1 MPLSAL
7 ALVLVAAVI
16 HATWNLML
24 KKADADPVCFSW
36 LAASG
41 GALALMPFALALHHV
56 QLFELGWQAWA
67 AVLASG
73 LLHVFYFITL
83 QTGYRHGDLSV
94 VYPVAR
100 GVGPLL
106 SALAAIVLLGE
117 QATVGSLAG
126 LALIVLGTFTIAGG
140 AAMLRGE
147 WSPRA
152 RAGLLWGAITG
163 LLIAGY
169 TVNDGNAVR
178 ALGVAPLLFYWLSD
192 SARAVL
198 LLPAVARR
206 GATLRATLRKAW
218 RPALGVALLS
228 PFGYILVLQAMT
240 IAPISH
246 VAPAR
251 EVSMLIAAFL
261 GARVLSEG
269 DLARRLAGAALIASG
284 VACLALAG

>member
-1 MPLSAL
+1 MPLTAL
-7 ALVLVAAVI
+7 ALVLIAAVI

-24 KKADADPVCFSW
+24 KRTEADAVCFSW

-41 GALALMPFALALHHV
+41 GALMIAPVALAMHWD
-56 QLFELGWQAWA
+56 QLIVLGPGQWA

-73 LLHVFYFITL
+73 MLHVAYFIVL
-83 QTGYRHGDLSV
+83 QTGYKAGDLSV

-106 SALAAIVLLGE
+106 SAISAMLLLGE
-117 QATVGSLAG
+117 QATLGSVAG
-126 LALIVLGTFTIAGG
+126 LVLIVAGTFTIAGG
-140 AAMLRGE
+140 FEIVRGQ
-147 WSPRA
+147 WSPRT
-152 RAGLLWGAITG
+152 RAGLAWGALTG

-169 TVNDGNAVR
+169 TVNDGRAVR
-178 ALGVAPLLFYWLSD
+178 LLGVAPLLFYWLSD
-192 SARAVL
+192 SSRSLL
-198 LLPAVARR
+198 LLPAVLRR
-206 GATLRATLRKAW
+206 RALLRETLAAWW

-228 PFGYILVLQAMT
+228 PLGYILVLQAMT
-240 IAPISH
+240 IAPVSH

-269 DLARRLAGAALIASG
+269 ALARRLAGAALIASG
-284 VACLALAG
+284 VASLALAG

>member
-16 HATWNLML
+16 HASWNLML

-36 LAASG
+36 LAATG
-41 GALALMPFALALHHV
+41 GALALMPFALVFHHA
-56 QLFELGWQAWA
+56 QLFELGWQAWVA
-67 AVLASG
+67 AVASG
-73 LLHVFYFITL
+73 FLHVFYFITL

-106 SALAAIVLLGE
+106 SALAAILLLGE
-117 QATVGSLAG
+117 QATLGSLTG

-140 AAMLRGE
+140 AAMLRGA
-147 WSPRA
+147 WSART
-152 RAGLLWGAITG
+152 RAGLLWGASTG
-163 LLIAGY
+163 VLIAAY
-169 TVNDGNAVR
+169 TVNDGRAVR
-178 ALGVAPLLFYWLSD
+178 LLGVAPLLFYWLSD
-192 SARAVL
+192 SSRALL

-206 GATLRATLRKAW
+206 GATLQATLRKAW
-218 RPALGVALLS
+218 RPAVGVALLS

-240 IAPISH
+240 IAPVSH

-261 GARVLSEG
+261 GAKLLSEG
-269 DLARRLAGAALIASG
+269 ELVRRLIGAALIAVG
-284 VACLALAG
+284 VACLALSG